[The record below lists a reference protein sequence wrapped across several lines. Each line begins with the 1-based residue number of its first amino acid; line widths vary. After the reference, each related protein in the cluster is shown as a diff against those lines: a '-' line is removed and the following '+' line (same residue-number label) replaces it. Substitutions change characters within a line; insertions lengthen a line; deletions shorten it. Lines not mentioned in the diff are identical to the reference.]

1 MPFEAADHLGADF
14 LIGAHHLAQLF
25 GIELL
30 RKRRGAYQITKHHRQ
45 LAPLALGRSTFGRER
60 SGPRALFFL
69 LVSLSLYLGGCGGWG
84 LLGERS
90 GTLATENKP
99 RWILK
104 AAVRAVGTERA
115 GALATE
121 LHLLWILNPTAW
133 AAHTSLSLNAG
144 LSNSACAAWRPEARS
159 SDDFSSVKTLAAR
172 SRRHNQF
179 PV

>member
-1 MPFEAADHLGADF
+1 MPLKAADHCGTSL
-14 LIGAHHLAQLF
+14 LIGTYHLAQLF
-25 GIELL
+25 GVKLL
-30 RKRRGAYQITKHHRQ
+30 RESCGAHQITKHHRQ

-121 LHLLWILNPTAW
+121 LHLLWILNPT
-133 AAHTSLSLNAG
+133 
-144 LSNSACAAWRPEARS
+144 
-159 SDDFSSVKTLAAR
+159 
-172 SRRHNQF
+172 
-179 PV
+179 